1 MSEERSSAEAT
12 RLEGLWGGQFGDDYV
27 DRNTGFDHREG
38 FWNERLQELDCRR
51 VLEIGCNVGG
61 NLQWIAQHLEARD
74 VYGVDVTAP
83 DQDTTGIDQPDNC
96 GRRGERSRRST
107 LISRPRRSPSSP
119 ASAESRFSRVWLPSA
134 LNAARSSLSDGS
146 AIRLPRSPP
155 VPGAVDA

>member
-74 VYGVDVTAP
+74 VYGVDVNEKALWELV
-83 DQDTTGIDQPDNC
+83 
-96 GRRGERSRRST
+96 RR
-107 LISRPRRSPSSP
+107 
-119 ASAESRFSRVWLPSA
+119 
-134 LNAARSSLSDGS
+134 
-146 AIRLPRSPP
+146 
-155 VPGAVDA
+155 VPGGNGVWSPGRDLPFGDRRFDLVFTMGVLIHLPDATLPFVMAEM